1 MPRPIRI
8 EYEDAYY
15 HVMNRGSGRQAIFH
29 SDVYYQAFMET
40 LSEARERF
48 QLVIHSYCLMGNHY
62 HLLLQTP
69 LGNLGR
75 IMRHINGV
83 YTQRHNR
90 LKHTDGPLFK
100 GRYKAIL
107 IEEDA
112 YLLALSRYIHRNPIE
127 SKRPIVKKL
136 EQFPWS
142 SYPAYINKTKA
153 PEWLHRET
161 LYSMLNQR
169 QKYKAYQAYVG
180 QSNDDE
186 IIQFYDR
193 TNIASVLG
201 SKEFVDWLQEE
212 VIPDLN
218 KKVFV
223 KNVLPKVLTIEQIIM
238 SVAKFY
244 NIEYKNL
251 TQIVKGPDKGLMAR
265 KVAMYMCQQLGGY
278 QLNEIMTHFELSH
291 IGSVSFITSQ
301 IRKNIRNDREFDK
314 HVQNIKAYVMKN
326 AT

>member
-15 HVMNRGSGRQAIFH
+15 HVMNRGSGHQAIFH

-48 QLVIHSYCLMGNHY
+48 QLVIHCYCLMGNHY

-83 YTQRHNR
+83 YTQRYNR

-127 SKRPIVKKL
+127 SKRPLVKNL
-136 EQFPWS
+136 ERFPWS
-142 SYPAYINKTKA
+142 SYPAYINKAKA
-153 PEWLHRET
+153 PEWLHRGT
-161 LYSMLNQR
+161 LYGMLNQH
-169 QKYKAYQAYVG
+169 QKYKAYQAYVA
-180 QSNDDE
+180 QSSDDE
-186 IIQFYDR
+186 IIKFYDR

-201 SKEFVDWLQEE
+201 RKEFVDWVQEE
-212 VIPDLN
+212 VIPDLD

-244 NIEYKNL
+244 NFEYEHL

-278 QLNEIMTHFELSH
+278 QLDEIMTHFELSH
-291 IGSVSFITSQ
+291 IGSVSYITSQ
-301 IRKNIRNDREFDK
+301 IRKNIRNDREFEK
-314 HVQNIKAYVMKN
+314 HVQNIKSYIMKN